1 MRTSR
6 WLLAAAA
13 VGAVAL
19 LLTTTDRGKKLRRDI
34 ADNAEDWKD
43 QLDKLAHR
51 GKKKL
56 KKMAT
61 AEIDHLGNGAITS

>member
-6 WLLAAAA
+6 WLLLAAAA
-13 VGAVAL
+13 GVVAL
-19 LLTTTDRGKKLRRDI
+19 LLTTEKGKKLRRDI

-43 QLDKLAHR
+43 QLGKLTHK
-51 GKKKL
+51 GQKKL

-61 AEIDHLGNGAITS
+61 AEMDHLGNGAIS